1 MFKKTVCDDIEMDI
15 NSEYFQFESY
25 NYRGFHERRNSIRL
39 KSEIV
44 KKFKKK
50 KSKNIKIKN
59 QKKQIKIKFE
69 KKGFKVNLTFDIT
82 EYALENF
89 LNILASI

>member
-1 MFKKTVCDDIEMDI
+1 MAKRKDVTERKSLNKQEKETLREI
-15 NSEYFQFESY
+15 N
-25 NYRGFHERRNSIRL
+25 
-39 KSEIV
+39 

-50 KSKNIKIKN
+50 KSKNIKLKK

-82 EYALENF
+82 EYVLENF